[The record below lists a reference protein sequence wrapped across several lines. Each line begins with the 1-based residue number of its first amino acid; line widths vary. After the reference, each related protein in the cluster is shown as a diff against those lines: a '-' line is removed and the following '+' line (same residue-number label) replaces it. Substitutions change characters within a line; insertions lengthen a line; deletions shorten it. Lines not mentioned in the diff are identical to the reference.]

1 MAHDREHTTAAPRPH
16 PGGTDSPLSAAMVGR
31 DRKLMTIVASAIRH
45 REVIL
50 AHQPVVQARNPG
62 QVAFY
67 EAFAR
72 VLDDTGRP
80 IPARD
85 FMPRI
90 AATELG
96 RQLDCLALDLG
107 LRLLAERPES
117 RLSINMSARSIG
129 YRDWGT
135 TLERHLGADDTLG
148 ERLMLEIG
156 ESSAMAVPELVLD
169 FMDQMQPHGIAFA
182 LDNFGTGPTIL
193 RHLRDFLFDAVKI
206 DGEFIRGIHAN
217 LDNHALVRTLIAIAR
232 EFDMLVIA
240 EHVEEQADAEFL
252 IAARVDCLQGYLYG
266 APKLIPVAAANT
278 VRARRA

>member
-107 LRLLAERPES
+107 LRLLAERPEI

-135 TLERHLGADDTLG
+135 TLERHLGAD
-148 ERLMLEIG
+148 ERG
-156 ESSAMAVPELVLD
+156 VL
-169 FMDQMQPHGIAFA
+169 
-182 LDNFGTGPTIL
+182 
-193 RHLRDFLFDAVKI
+193 
-206 DGEFIRGIHAN
+206 
-217 LDNHALVRTLIAIAR
+217 
-232 EFDMLVIA
+232 
-240 EHVEEQADAEFL
+240 
-252 IAARVDCLQGYLYG
+252 
-266 APKLIPVAAANT
+266 
-278 VRARRA
+278 

>member
-1 MAHDREHTTAAPRPH
+1 MRYRANIARLAGPDRSIYPAPGKDHRHQCRTDEPGPIGFQGGQAAD
-16 PGGTDSPLSAAMVGR
+16 PGTGNAQR
-31 DRKLMTIVASAIRH
+31 DQDQGAKT
-45 REVIL
+45 
-50 AHQPVVQARNPG
+50 
-62 QVAFY
+62 
-67 EAFAR
+67 
-72 VLDDTGRP
+72 TGRRQSSGNP
-80 IPARD
+80 SCDQRT
-85 FMPRI
+85 
-90 AATELG
+90 ATELG

-107 LRLLAERPES
+107 LRLLAERPEI